1 MKTNQ
6 IKTFV
11 QAHAQTEVTF
21 NKQDGTLRV
30 LLATNHSE
38 MIPAEHTP
46 KGTAPQNPEIV
57 RTFDIENQGWRSFRI
72 DSVTKLVGMNN
83 LGEVVDV
90 ITEFAA

>member
-1 MKTNQ
+1 MKRNQ

-11 QAHAQTEVTF
+11 HAHAQTEVTF
-21 NKQDGTLRV
+21 TKQDGTVRV
-30 LLATNHSE
+30 LLATNHNE

-46 KGTAPQNPEIV
+46 KGTASENPEIV

-83 LGEVVDV
+83 LGEIMDV
-90 ITEFAA
+90 ISILA